1 MIKTQKI
8 DHFHFQF
15 FHFFFF
21 NSYLAPRHGR
31 IKQKKCIIYCWAS
44 SWFLLLYSPNPHCQV
59 WILIYLNN
67 GLFASETN
75 TTWYHA
81 SSISKVRNA
90 LTKIIVIWYVIF
102 YGLPNSLIL
111 KLQGI
116 QNACARLV
124 NSVPKFCQVTP
135 ILPDLHWLPVRR
147 NIHFKRILITF
158 KTLNNVAPCFFS
170 YLCDESLLRFSPV
183 KSSKTL
189 GNCAIMFTTPKLWNN
204 L

>member
-1 MIKTQKI
+1 MA
-8 DHFHFQF
+8 
-15 FHFFFF
+15 
-21 NSYLAPRHGR
+21 SRHGG
-31 IKQKKCIIYCWAS
+31 IKQKKCIIHCWAS
-44 SWFLLLYSPNPHCQV
+44 RWFLLLYSPNPRCQV
-59 WILIYLNN
+59 WISIYRNN
-67 GLFASETN
+67 GLFASETD
-75 TTWYHA
+75 TTWYHT

-124 NSVPKFCQVTP
+124 NSVPKFCHVTP
-135 ILPDLHWLPVRR
+135 ILRDFFHWLPVRR

-158 KTLNNVAPCFFS
+158 KTLNNMAPSFFS
-170 YLCDESLLRFSPV
+170 YLCDGSLLRFPPV

-189 GNCAIMFTTPKLWNN
+189 DNCAIMFTAPKLWNN
-204 L
+204 H

>member
-15 FHFFFF
+15 FHFFFY
-21 NSYLAPRHGR
+21 SYLAPRHGG

-59 WILIYLNN
+59 WILIYRNN

-124 NSVPKFCQVTP
+124 NSVPKFCHVTP

-170 YLCDESLLRFSPV
+170 YLCDGSLLRFSPV